1 VVEVQELMNKKVAV
15 IDLGTNT
22 FNLLIAE
29 LLPSGKHNI
38 LYTTQVP
45 SKIGEKSINENKII
59 PAAFERGIQCLRDMK
74 EFTDEYQVYK
84 IFAFGTSA
92 LRGAANGSDFVESA
106 KKETGIEITIIDGN
120 REAELIYKGVQLSYP
135 FDDSLKLV
143 IDVGGGS
150 NEFIISNKDKIF
162 WRQSFNLGVARL
174 MYKFNPSNPMKA
186 DEIKA
191 IEDYL
196 ELEMKSFWDAL
207 EHFPTTDMIGCAGCF
222 NSFHEMI
229 CAQKNIE
236 LNDNSTYEVIP
247 LDGYQEI
254 HQLLLPSTFEERME
268 MPGLIFMRT
277 DMIVLGTILVNL
289 VLRKAHIKNLYLSKY
304 ALKEGVLAE
313 INQK

>member
-1 VVEVQELMNKKVAV
+1 MNKKVAV

-38 LYTTQVP
+38 VYTTQVP
-45 SKIGEKSINENKII
+45 SKIGEKSINDNKII

-74 EFTDEYQVYK
+74 EFTDEYKVDK

-92 LRGAANGSDFVESA
+92 LRGAANGNDFIESA

-143 IDVGGGS
+143 MDVGGGS

-174 MYKFNPSNPMKA
+174 MYKFNPSNPMKV

-196 ELEMKSFWDAL
+196 ETEMQSLWDAL
-207 EHFPTTDMIGCAGCF
+207 AQFPTKDMIGCAGCF
-222 NSFHEMI
+222 SSFHEMI
-229 CAQKNIE
+229 CEHEKIP
-236 LNDNSTYEVIP
+236 LNAKSTYEMIP
-247 LDGYQEI
+247 LDGYQKI
-254 HQLLLPSTFEERME
+254 HELLLPSTFEERMDME
-268 MPGLIFMRT
+268 GLSFLRT

-304 ALKEGVLAE
+304 ALKEGVLNE
-313 INQK
+313 IANNKL